1 MKHNHQKTE
10 EENEKMS
17 QKIANVE
24 TFYFQNCNWYYQM
37 RTSLIDQ
44 LVKNPPVM
52 QETLVWFLGREDLP
66 EKG

>member
-37 RTSLIDQ
+37 RASLIDQ
-44 LVKNPPVM
+44 SVKNPPVM
-52 QETLVWFLGREDLP
+52 QETLV
-66 EKG
+66 